1 MMYAVECL
9 KGKTTAA
16 CTCPQC
22 DPYRWQ
28 TINANSPADAERLLR
43 LEYRVLDIEC
53 RLARLIAAAEEE
65 DGKK

>member
-9 KGKTTAA
+9 KGKTTAV

-28 TINANSPADAERLLR
+28 SINANSPDAERLLR
-43 LEYRVLDIEC
+43 LEYRVLDIER
-53 RLARLIAAAEEE
+53 RLARLIAAAEEKE
-65 DGKK
+65 GKK